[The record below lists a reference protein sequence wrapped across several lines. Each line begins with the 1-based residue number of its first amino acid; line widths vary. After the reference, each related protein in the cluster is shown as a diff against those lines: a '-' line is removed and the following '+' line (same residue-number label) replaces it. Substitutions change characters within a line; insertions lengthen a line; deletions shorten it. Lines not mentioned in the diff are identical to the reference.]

1 MSIVLVQDYND
12 KFINNLKLVDN
23 NGGKLVVYGAN
34 INSNLYK
41 IYHQYK
47 FDSAIFIESLIT
59 PEILQFISEFFQ
71 KIKFSIYHNRTPNQD
86 IIKDYKI
93 AAKQLVN
100 VKNIKDT
107 IIIPNLINSQL
118 YSINPKVLKNN
129 DIICFIDNIASIPL
143 QMMEFLYPSKSMNI
157 KMFNN
162 TSIEHVQNIGLLNEI
177 DKSILLNMSKYYISI
192 DNYYAKEAQCCGCE
206 VLDISELDTLK
217 VKKYAHIEEY
227 QTYQDFLENH
237 IL

>member
-107 IIIPNLINSQL
+107 IMIPNLINSQL
-118 YSINPKVLKNN
+118 YSINPKVLKILFVCFCSIAVGMKFRRNSVSYIY
-129 DIICFIDNIASIPL
+129 II
-143 QMMEFLYPSKSMNI
+143 
-157 KMFNN
+157 
-162 TSIEHVQNIGLLNEI
+162 
-177 DKSILLNMSKYYISI
+177 ILICSSY
-192 DNYYAKEAQCCGCE
+192 
-206 VLDISELDTLK
+206 
-217 VKKYAHIEEY
+217 
-227 QTYQDFLENH
+227 
-237 IL
+237 